1 MSVLSRLFDGNCLFQ
16 ALACACDAAHGLRE
30 IGLID
35 RGS

>member
-1 MSVLSRLFDGNCLFQ
+1 MSVLSRLYDGNRLFQ
-16 ALACACDAAHGLRE
+16 ALTCASDAAHELRE